1 MATASRP
8 FLSTPPHTTVQ
19 FLTVAFE
26 FLVEQA
32 VTVEWEVSRAVQG
45 AMVKAQTFTSR
56 TLIDGPRISTV
67 MEVNLCAA
75 WYQKALHITS
85 DVSDY
90 PGDQV
95 SSVVESNFRKIPWGD
110 VDLQREI
117 YVDDRLYDELDGE
130 RKRRKVVDG
139 RDFIVANYHSK
150 SAEQNHYTLLIRRST
165 GRLCIDL
172 AGNDHRRVL
181 VEMEPDRTLHN
192 TSPLELLSFVDPSRI
207 FKLMSPKQF
216 HSMWKVYQSYGHLAL
231 PFTAPVMLGS
241 VYRHT
246 STEQHNT
253 IEVIALNHNC
263 APDIEDWVH
272 DYYPSDAF
280 IFKLDNGWTRLS
292 YCDRN
297 NSAEIHFSLAYG
309 LDNWVSQANHIFCG
323 WRISPQSNGHQY
335 AIVRLITFRLTLG
348 IGRHLPNKPQPYLFL
363 CPTKDFQLEPMS
375 PVFKWPDR
383 GAYWSLDP
391 SGTGELS
398 IQQAKELGLPTIQLS
413 THVWVSSWDDSVYV
427 ALREFHRR
435 EGFDPARQDP
445 AIHLKEPLL
454 KLFSDEFL
462 FVAEDDEAVL
472 DYGTISEANGIN
484 SEEEEHTFGEAA
496 ADEDTLYSSGNTG
509 IERMDV
515 SPVEPLLQ
523 VLTRPSPFPPFHT
536 DELPDRDSNAQQ
548 PPPEPDVIVA
558 DSRIDRSRF

>member
-130 RKRRKVVDG
+130 RKRRKVVRIVCSTQLDG

-150 SAEQNHYTLLIRRST
+150 SAEQEWKNDVEQYMNIRHQNILQLYGIVRFRNICAAVFHGDFIPLQSFLDRYEHCSISTLYIHAYVGREFTDALKYLESSYGSYFNHYTLLIRRST

-181 VEMEPDRTLHN
+181 VEMKPDRTLHN

-207 FKLMSPKQF
+207 FKLMSLKQF
-216 HSMWKVYQSYGHLAL
+216 HSMWKAYQSYGHLAL

-297 NSAEIHFSLAYG
+297 NSAEIYFSLAYG
-309 LDNWVSQANHIFCG
+309 LDNW
-323 WRISPQSNGHQY
+323 PL
-335 AIVRLITFRLTLG
+335 AIQWLHRKLA
-348 IGRHLPNKPQPYLFL
+348 NKPQPYLFL

-472 DYGTISEANGIN
+472 DYGTISEANGID
-484 SEEEEHTFGEAA
+484 SEEEEHVV
-496 ADEDTLYSSGNTG
+496 Y
-509 IERMDV
+509 
-515 SPVEPLLQ
+515 
-523 VLTRPSPFPPFHT
+523 
-536 DELPDRDSNAQQ
+536 
-548 PPPEPDVIVA
+548 
-558 DSRIDRSRF
+558 